1 MKTPIHLLEAD
12 DTEVMDTLKGRS
24 EADELGVRGN
34 SGAGPDAMTILPP

>member
-1 MKTPIHLLEAD
+1 MLTPFYLLEAE
-12 DTEVMDTLKGRS
+12 DTEVMETLKGRS